1 MILYSR
7 MITLWE
13 PAAAG
18 LEFSTLSGFG
28 RGGARLIPVLLR
40 QGFFHA

>member
-18 LEFSTLSGFG
+18 LDFSTLSGL
-28 RGGARLIPVLLR
+28 AAAVPV
-40 QGFFHA
+40 